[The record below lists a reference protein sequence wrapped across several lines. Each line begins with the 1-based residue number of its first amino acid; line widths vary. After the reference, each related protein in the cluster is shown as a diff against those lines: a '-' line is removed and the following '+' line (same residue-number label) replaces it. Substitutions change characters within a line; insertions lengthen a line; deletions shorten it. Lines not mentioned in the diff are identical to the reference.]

1 MDSVEKVS
9 LIRSFAEE
17 IITEEELTRLF
28 ELKASPVAYDG
39 FEPSGRIHIAQGL
52 MRVNNINKMLNIGCR
67 FNSAN

>member
-39 FEPSGRIHIAQGL
+39 
-52 MRVNNINKMLNIGCR
+52 LNQAEEFILLRG
-67 FNSAN
+67 